1 MNYPNIV
8 KGSFINRPNR
18 FIAYVQILTGKE
30 AGKTVVC
37 HVKNTGRCKE
47 LLLPGVTVLLQY
59 HPEASV
65 LGRKTE
71 YSLIGVYKERDRSS
85 G

>member
-18 FIAYVQILTGKE
+18 FIAYVQILSGDGE
-30 AGKTVVC
+30 EKTVIC

-47 LLLPGVTVLLQY
+47 LLLPALQY
-59 HPEASV
+59 SFSII
-65 LGRKTE
+65 RKP
-71 YSLIGVYKERDRSS
+71 LSS
-85 G
+85 AEKQNTL